1 MYTISNIKRMDL
13 GDLAKLYEQFWGEE
27 SSISKMNETFTRIEK
42 DENYILLGLKIDG
55 RLAGSVMGVI
65 CQELYGD
72 CKPFM
77 VVEDVIVDKSF
88 RRKGMGTK
96 LMNRLETIAKQRN
109 CSNIMFVTEKER
121 KDAHRFYSSLG
132 FKHEGYKGY
141 KKKLSFS

>member
-1 MYTISNIKRMDL
+1 MDL
-13 GDLAKLYEQFWGEE
+13 GDLGKLYEQFWEE
-27 SSISKMNETFTRIEK
+27 QSSISKMNETFTRIEN

-55 RLAGSVMGVI
+55 RLAGSVMGII

-88 RRKGMGTK
+88 RRKGIGTK

-109 CSNIMFVTEKER
+109 CCNIIFVTETER
-121 KDAHRFYSSLG
+121 KDAHRFYS
-132 FKHEGYKGY
+132 
-141 KKKLSFS
+141 